1 MVYEIILF
9 EADLTDK
16 IYSQVKQNTD
26 GFLWWTIYDILE
38 SPIQDI
44 DLVRMISQMKEK
56 YKYILFT

>member
-1 MVYEIILF
+1 MVFEITLF

-56 YKYILFT
+56 YKYILF